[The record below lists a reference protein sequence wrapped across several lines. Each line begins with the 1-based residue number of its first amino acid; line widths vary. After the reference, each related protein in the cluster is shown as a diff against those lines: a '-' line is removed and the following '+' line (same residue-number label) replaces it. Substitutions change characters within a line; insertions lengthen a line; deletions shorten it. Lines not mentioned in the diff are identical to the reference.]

1 MKQIERKELEREL
14 RNLISWRKEVIAVIK
29 QLDEVLQYCENL
41 RKRRDIL
48 ERFLARVD
56 MRIGKLKMEL
66 GIK

>member
-1 MKQIERKELEREL
+1 MKQMRKRELKREL
-14 RNLISWRKEVIAVIK
+14 RNLIDWRKEVIAVIK
-29 QLDEVLQYCENL
+29 QLDEVLQHCENL